1 MAGPHTHTAP
11 GAGFLQNCPPP
22 SARARPSPVYSK
34 RLNLPYVCLPVS
46 LVSLSLSGPQDTRC
60 FWTVQH
66 DPEVPTLAQSRSL
79 GGTSRTLSKGLR
91 GYPEIEGTHH

>member
-11 GAGFLQNCPPP
+11 GAGFLKNSPPP
-22 SARARPSPVYSK
+22 SPARAPQSCLYSK
-34 RLNLPYVCLPVS
+34 RLNLPYVCLPIS
-46 LVSLSLSGPQDTRC
+46 QVSLSLSGPQDTRC

-79 GGTSRTLSKGLR
+79 GGTRTLSKGLR
-91 GYPEIEGTHH
+91 GYPEIEGAHH